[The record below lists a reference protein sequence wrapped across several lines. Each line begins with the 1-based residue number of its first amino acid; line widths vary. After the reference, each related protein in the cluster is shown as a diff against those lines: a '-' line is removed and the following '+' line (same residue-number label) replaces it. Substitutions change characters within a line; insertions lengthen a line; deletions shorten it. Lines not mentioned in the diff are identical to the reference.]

1 MVKRQSPRLEDGF
14 TYPVCM
20 LDGTI
25 RELYHSQ
32 DRFFDDNANDVSE
45 LVSYRVVW
53 VDIPHRRKTSI

>member
-1 MVKRQSPRLEDGF
+1 MAIKVITPLKDGF

-20 LDGTI
+20 LDGTV

-32 DRFFDDNANDVSE
+32 DRFFDDKANDVSE

-53 VDIPHRRKTSI
+53 VDVPYRRKTSI